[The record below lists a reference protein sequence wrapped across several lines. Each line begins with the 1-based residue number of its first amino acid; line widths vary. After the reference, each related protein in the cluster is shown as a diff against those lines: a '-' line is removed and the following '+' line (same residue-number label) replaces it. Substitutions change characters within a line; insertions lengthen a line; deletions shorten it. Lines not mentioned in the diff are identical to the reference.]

1 MNYIIYIHNG
11 NEYLGAEGKTITVT
25 EKAKPITIKKLA
37 KRMFKENE
45 TIPEQLISNV
55 LENFCKVTADIIS
68 EGKSVHLKCGNDVAI
83 RIFGDISIDGGNINL
98 ARAQQLIPGTTD
110 ITVENAAGLKVRIK
124 AEAQKKFSEMLPED
138 REELEL
144 SLVKIVELEKIV
156 RKDST
161 TEEVVVDSSSNA
173 TTNDYSTNEGME

>member
-1 MNYIIYIHNG
+1 M
-11 NEYLGAEGKTITVT
+11 
-25 EKAKPITIKKLA
+25 
-37 KRMFKENE
+37 
-45 TIPEQLISNV
+45 
-55 LENFCKVTADIIS
+55 
-68 EGKSVHLKCGNDVAI
+68 
-83 RIFGDISIDGGNINL
+83 
-98 ARAQQLIPGTTD
+98 
-110 ITVENAAGLKVRIK
+110 RIK